1 MLVPWGL
8 NLGLGQS
15 LSLRYR
21 EKLQDLRS
29 RLCVCGFHSDVGQ
42 KLLDFHR
49 FSVFVFIFYSSCK
62 ARSSTSRPRWAELE
76 VWEATNSIS
85 RVEGKFAAINK
96 WMCSC
101 FPSIKCVLFDVY
113 GTVISSALT
122 PEGLFFWLAEPSGWD
137 RTCLGCHFSLLPQT
151 FSTSSSEFS
160 CYRTLFW
167 ASMWLYIHWCTSIW
181 GLCRAE
187 KGHSFQTNV
196 RAINLFLILP

>member
-122 PEGLFFWLAEPSGWD
+122 PEGLFFLIGGAIWLGSHVSGLPLFTPSPD
-137 RTCLGCHFSLLPQT
+137 ILYVLFRILLLSNPILSLNVALYTLVYLDLGTLQGRERPFLPNKCP
-151 FSTSSSEFS
+151 SD
-160 CYRTLFW
+160 
-167 ASMWLYIHWCTSIW
+167 
-181 GLCRAE
+181 
-187 KGHSFQTNV
+187 
-196 RAINLFLILP
+196 